1 MEGRPGRRRRRRVKA
16 PARAAIM
23 DWISGLPDEILHH
36 IMSFLNARQAVQTC
50 VLSRRWSDLWRTV
63 PCINADF
70 NVFDFIDYQGDDED
84 YNDEVAFKRF
94 VNRMLEL
101 RDPATMIDTFWLR
114 YKIWDGYN
122 EYKDSNVDANRWI
135 SHALQKQAMV
145 MEVVVF
151 SFPLELDHSVF
162 HFMLPEKNWSLKVLT
177 IDDTEFSKANKASIS
192 IPSVTSLTLSSPE
205 NSTPVL
211 KDMALLTTASVS
223 VKFYTFSYGFD
234 ANDLRQCL
242 WSLSGVTDLEFNYEG
257 TELTFE
263 NNLQWCP
270 EFINVVN
277 LTLGQWCLDA
287 NFYALIVFLQNSPRL
302 EKLTLNLAKC
312 IWKKSP
318 RTVSELMER
327 SFTCEHLKIVEVKC
341 LKDDPQ
347 VISVQDFFA
356 SNGMA
361 SVQFH
366 IKHWG
371 QYEEEDELPAFIRY
385 EER

>member
-16 PARAAIM
+16 PTRAAGM

-70 NVFDFIDYQGDDED
+70 NEFDFIDYQGDDED

-101 RDPATMIDTFWLR
+101 RDPATMMDKFWLK
-114 YKIWDGYN
+114 YKISDGYN

-135 SHALQKQAMV
+135 SHALQKQARV

-162 HFMLPEKNWSLKVLT
+162 TSCYLRKIGFSCVSLHQGFFKQLDAGCPELEELFLHDCTIADEEIFSQSLKVLT
-177 IDDTEFSKANKASIS
+177 IDDTEFSKANKAYIS

-205 NSTPVL
+205 NSTPML
-211 KDMALLTTASVS
+211 KDMALLTTTSVS

-242 WSLSGVTDLEFNYEG
+242 WSLSGVTNLELNYEG

-270 EFINVVN
+270 EFIDVVN

-287 NFYALIVFLQNSPRL
+287 NFYALIVFLQNSARL
-302 EKLTLNLAKC
+302 EKLTLNLAKVIAFLRC
-312 IWKKSP
+312 I
-318 RTVSELMER
+318 LILLD
-327 SFTCEHLKIVEVKC
+327 C
-341 LKDDPQ
+341 
-347 VISVQDFFA
+347 FFLHKRLCI
-356 SNGMA
+356 G
-361 SVQFH
+361 
-366 IKHWG
+366 K
-371 QYEEEDELPAFIRY
+371 
-385 EER
+385 